1 MKNEAKGDKRNEG
14 ERERGKREREGE
26 ERGERGKRERGGRD
40 EEQRNDPQSTLD
52 VASVGRS
59 DGELSGRFVVFW
71 GSAALLRRIKDQ
83 FSLSALNDRQRR
95 RRREYNGL
103 SRVGSIGARAEGQEG
118 GWGETP
124 YGVCGAATISH
135 AG

>member
-14 ERERGKREREGE
+14 ERERGGRERE
-26 ERGERGKRERGGRD
+26 RERER
-40 EEQRNDPQSTLD
+40 EQRNDPQSTLD

-83 FSLSALNDRQRR
+83 FSLSALNDRR